1 VRRTASVAAC
11 LAVVLSTVLGTARPA
26 AAGDPLPVPYQFI
39 PSALLGGSPDAS
51 APGTN
56 DWSCRPSAAHPRP
69 VVLVHG
75 TGGNRSTNWQTYGPL
90 LHNEGYCV
98 FAPTYGVAPGT
109 TYPVSA
115 LGGMNSMR
123 SSAAELGAFVDR
135 VLAATGAQQVDLV
148 GHSQGTLMPDYWLK
162 FLDGSG
168 KVGSYVSLAPLWH
181 GTATGDFKPLL
192 TRVFGPA
199 VGDAPTPFCPACGE
213 MSASSGFI
221 AEMRA
226 GGVAVP
232 GVRYVNIVTRYDELV
247 VPYTSGIEP
256 GMTNIVLQD
265 LCPLDLAEHFE
276 IAADRNATVLVLNAL
291 DPSHP
296 RAVPCVP
303 VLPFIG
309 GL

>member
-1 VRRTASVAAC
+1 MRRITTLAAA
-11 LAVVLSTVLGTARPA
+11 LAALLSTALLLPPSASATDV
-26 AAGDPLPVPYQFI
+26 LPVPYQFI
-39 PSALLGGSPDAS
+39 PSALLGGMPDAD

-90 LHNEGYCV
+90 LRNNGYCV
-98 FAPTYGVAPGT
+98 FALTYGVTPGSV
-109 TYPVSA
+109 YPLSA
-115 LGGMNSMR
+115 IGGLSSIR

-162 FLDGSG
+162 FLGGAG
-168 KVGSYVSLAPLWH
+168 KVGSYISLASLWH
-181 GTATGDFKPLL
+181 GTSTGDIRSLFMLA
-192 TRVFGPA
+192 FGPGVPEYA
-199 VGDAPTPFCPACGE
+199 VPFCAACGE
-213 MSASSGFI
+213 MSASSSFI
-221 AEMRA
+221 AEMRS

-232 GVRYVNIVTRYDELV
+232 GVHYVNIVSRYDELV

-265 LCPLDLAEHFE
+265 RCPLDFTEHFE
-276 IAADRNATVLVLNAL
+276 IAADKNASVLVLNAL
-291 DPSHP
+291 DPAHP
-296 RAVPCVP
+296 RPLNCVP
-303 VLPFIG
+303 VLPFVG